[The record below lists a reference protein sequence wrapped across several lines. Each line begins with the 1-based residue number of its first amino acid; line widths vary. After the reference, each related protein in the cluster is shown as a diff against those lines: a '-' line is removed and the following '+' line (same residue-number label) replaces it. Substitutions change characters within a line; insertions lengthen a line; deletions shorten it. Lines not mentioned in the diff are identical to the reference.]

1 MKYNLIALMKNG
13 DGKRIVTS
21 GALQSEITEY
31 FEGIASSFNE
41 GKENI
46 PFDGSYTVGDDE
58 IFIIKKFQID
68 DRISES
74 IKNPLTLDI
83 LDIKQDCRDIQA
95 IYCGEWSSSKKKI
108 NFQTFDSRKV
118 LDQKFTLINSSNT
131 YTRLNDPGII
141 LGSKIDVQFND
152 GNIYFFSYHN
162 ARRVLDLSQYYK
174 EATDQDL
181 ESFSEDDMFDFE
193 DKSWFV
199 ENSDST
205 IRKKVALLQKNNVLS
220 SSSINDIE
228 TEAKRLSIDIS
239 ITGSGSARKIHFPRD
254 KKQVKEIVRFLDE
267 DYFISSL
274 TKQKCLTNS
283 KRYL

>member
-13 DGKRIVTS
+13 ESKRIVTS
-21 GALQSEITEY
+21 GDLQTEITDY
-31 FEGIASSFNE
+31 FKEIASSFNE
-41 GKENI
+41 GNDCI

-58 IFIIKKFQID
+58 IFVIEDYPID
-68 DRISES
+68 GRISDS
-74 IKNPLTLDI
+74 IQNPLTLDI
-83 LDIKQDCRDIQA
+83 LDIKQDCKEIQA
-95 IYCGEWSSSKKKI
+95 IYCGEWTSSKKVI
-108 NFQTFDSRKV
+108 HFQTFDTRKV
-118 LDQKFTLINSSNT
+118 LSQKFTLINSSNT
-131 YTRLNDPGII
+131 YSRLNDPGII
-141 LGSKIDVQFND
+141 LGSKIDVQFID

-162 ARRVLDLSQYYK
+162 ARRVIDLSQYYK

-181 ESFSEDDMFDFE
+181 ESFSEDDMFEFE
-193 DKSWFV
+193 DKDWFI

-220 SSSINDIE
+220 SSNIDDIE
-228 TEAKRLSIDIS
+228 TEAQRLSIEINIS
-239 ITGSGSARKIHFPRD
+239 GSGSARKIHFPKD

-274 TKQKCLTNS
+274 TKKKCLTNS